1 MLCEALGRD
10 ALVDGIPFSPGEE
23 TAAVGEEEE
32 ILKSDENGGAW
43 KDEAGR

>member
-1 MLCEALGRD
+1 MLYEALGRD
-10 ALVDGIPFSPGEE
+10 ALVDGIPYIPGGE

-43 KDEAGR
+43 KDETGR